1 MPLDN
6 LDNLFRDLRYTA
18 RTLRRD
24 AGFTTFAVL
33 IAGLGIGASATVFS
47 VVNTLILRPLPFAE
61 PQRLVWIGNFDSSGL
76 SGQTTQVD
84 YMLDLRERAQSL
96 SALAGYFAFYGVGD
110 NLLSGK
116 GEPERL
122 SGVPVS
128 DNFFDTLGVKPLL
141 GRVFNAEECK
151 WNGPKAVMLAH
162 GLWQRRFDS
171 DPAIV
176 GTTLTLN
183 DRAHTVVGVLPA
195 SFDFATVFAPG
206 SHFDLYFPF
215 PLSPETNR
223 WGNTMA
229 MIGRLKPGVSA
240 AHARAEI
247 ATLAPQ
253 MTKEHPER
261 NAFVGAV
268 VKPLAEQVSGRIRL
282 AVWVLAGAVGMVM
295 LIVCANLSNLLLA
308 RTASRQREI
317 AIRTA
322 LGAGRRRL
330 LAQMLTEGIVLS
342 CTGAVLG
349 LLLAYAGTR
358 ALTRLDAVSI
368 PLLRDV
374 HTDLTALGF
383 TLALAIGTGIV
394 FGLAPALQ
402 ARGAGVANALKDATR
417 GSTEGRRRTWVRNAL
432 VVSEIAFACVLLVG
446 AGLLIRSLIRVLDVD
461 MGFQPARAVTIRVDP
476 DSRYA
481 TREQRTAYFDDVLR
495 RVREMPGVE
504 SAGITD
510 ALPLGR
516 NRTWGARAKDV
527 VYERGRA
534 PLAFPRIVSDG
545 YPAAMGI
552 PLRAGRDILP
562 SDTAT
567 TEPVI
572 VVNETL
578 ARTVWPGQDPIGK
591 YLLGGCAKERRVV
604 GVVGDVRHL
613 ALEQTSGNEMYI
625 PLRQCTDLPSADL
638 VVRSAVPTAQLAA
651 ALRTTLQPIAANLP
665 SNDFRTLEQIVAR
678 SVSPRR
684 FLVLLLGG
692 FAGFALVLA
701 SLGIYGL
708 ISYSVGQRTQEI
720 GIRMALGASAAEV
733 QKRII
738 SETLRLAAIGL
749 VVGTVASWLL
759 ARGASGLLFGITP
772 RDPGTFAG
780 MVAILAI
787 VALIAGYLPARRAS
801 RIDPMVALRAE

>member
-6 LDNLFRDLRYTA
+6 LVQDLRYTA

-24 AGFTTFAVL
+24 AGFTTFAIL

-47 VVNTLILRPLPFAE
+47 VVHTLLLRPLPFAE
-61 PQRLVWIGNFDSSGL
+61 PHQLVWIANRDASGL
-76 SGQTTQVD
+76 SGQTTQVG

-96 SALAGYFAFYGVGD
+96 SALTGYFAFYGVGD
-110 NLLSGK
+110 NLLSGA

-128 DNFFDTLGVKPLL
+128 DNFFDVLGVKPLL
-141 GRVFNAEECK
+141 GRSFNAEECR
-151 WNGPKAVMLAH
+151 WNGPKAVMLGF

-176 GTTLTLN
+176 GTSLTLN
-183 DRAHTVVGVLPA
+183 DQPHLVVGVLPP
-195 SFDFATVFAPG
+195 SFDFASVFAPG

-229 MIGRLKPGVSA
+229 MIGRLKPGVSVER
-240 AHARAEI
+240 ARAEI
-247 ATLAPQ
+247 RTLAPQ
-253 MTKEHPER
+253 MTAEHPER
-261 NAFVGAV
+261 NSFQGAAV
-268 VKPLAEQVSGRIRL
+268 RPLAEQVSGRIRL

-308 RTASRQREI
+308 RTAARQKEI

-342 CTGAVLG
+342 CTGALLG
-349 LLLAYAGTR
+349 LALAVVGTR
-358 ALTRLDAVSI
+358 ALARLDAISI

-383 TLALAIGTGIV
+383 TLGLAVVTGIV
-394 FGLAPALQ
+394 FGVAPALQ
-402 ARGAGVANALKDATR
+402 ARGPAVANALKDATR
-417 GSTEGRRRTWVRNAL
+417 GSTEGRRRSWVRNAL

-461 MGFQPARAVTIRVDP
+461 MGFQPARAATIRVDP
-476 DSRYA
+476 DRRYE
-481 TREQRTAYFDDVLR
+481 TREQRTAYFDEVLR

-504 SAGITD
+504 GAGITD

-534 PLAFPRIVSDG
+534 PSAFVRIVSDG

-552 PLRAGRDILP
+552 PILAGRDILA
-562 SDTAT
+562 SDTAA

-572 VVNETL
+572 VINDTM

-613 ALEQTSGNEMYI
+613 ALEQGSGNEMYI

-638 VVRSAVPTAQLAA
+638 VVRSALPPAQIAGA
-651 ALRTTLQPIAANLP
+651 IRATLQPLAANLP
-665 SNDFRTLEQIVAR
+665 GNDFRTLEQIVDK

-692 FAGFALVLA
+692 FAVFALVLA

-708 ISYSVGQRTQEI
+708 ISYSVNQRTQEI
-720 GIRMALGASAAEV
+720 GIRMALGASARDV
-733 QKRII
+733 QTRII
-738 SETLRLAAIGL
+738 TQTLWLAAIGMAI
-749 VVGTVASWLL
+749 GTVASWLL
-759 ARGASGLLFGITP
+759 ARGAGGLLYGITE

-780 MVAILAI
+780 MVVILTI
-787 VALIAGYLPARRAS
+787 VAVVAGYLPARRAS